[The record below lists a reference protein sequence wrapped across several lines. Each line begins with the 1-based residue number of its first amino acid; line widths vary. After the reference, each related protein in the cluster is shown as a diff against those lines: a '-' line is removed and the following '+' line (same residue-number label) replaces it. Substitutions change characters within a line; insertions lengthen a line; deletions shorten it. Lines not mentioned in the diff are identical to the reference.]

1 MTAEVRRSI
10 VLAIAGLLGGF
21 AMVVALFGTGE
32 LLKRNA
38 AVNPSAETPAT
49 PDKPSAGTQ
58 TGDRAKIGRAHV

>member
-38 AVNPSAETPAT
+38 AVNP
-49 PDKPSAGTQ
+49 
-58 TGDRAKIGRAHV
+58 